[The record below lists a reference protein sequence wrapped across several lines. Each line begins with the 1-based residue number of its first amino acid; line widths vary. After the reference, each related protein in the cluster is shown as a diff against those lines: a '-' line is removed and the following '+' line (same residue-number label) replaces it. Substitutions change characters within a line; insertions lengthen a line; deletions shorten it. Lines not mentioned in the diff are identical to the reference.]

1 MGNSSKGMAKEAN
14 VFVQKTESGLFQ
26 KNPPI
31 LLKLWTECAIFLV
44 VETNVCIRDT
54 KRGEQILKEDKNFFI
69 VDKSVLPEIFLK
81 VMEVKNLLESKKE
94 KTVQDAVN
102 RVGISRSA
110 FYKYRDAVH
119 PLYENTRG
127 KTVTIAANLDDT
139 PGLLSAVLNSIATEG
154 ANILTINQTIPING
168 IANVT
173 ITIETNEMQGE
184 FGRLMTQLEN
194 LQGMQSIKIIGRE

>member
-1 MGNSSKGMAKEAN
+1 M
-14 VFVQKTESGLFQ
+14 
-26 KNPPI
+26 
-31 LLKLWTECAIFLV
+31 
-44 VETNVCIRDT
+44 
-54 KRGEQILKEDKNFFI
+54 KEDKNFFI

-81 VMEVKNLLESKKE
+81 VMDVKNLLESKKE

-127 KTVTIAANLDDT
+127 KTVTISLNMDNT

-173 ITIETNEMQGE
+173 VTIETNEMRGE
-184 FGRLMTQLEN
+184 LGQLMGHIEELRGIHS
-194 LQGMQSIKIIGRE
+194 LKIIGRE

>member
-1 MGNSSKGMAKEAN
+1 M
-14 VFVQKTESGLFQ
+14 QKTESGLFQ
-26 KNPPI
+26 KKPSHFI
-31 LLKLWTECAIFLV
+31 
-44 VETNVCIRDT
+44 ETVDRMCYIPCSRNKCMYQRY
-54 KRGEQILKEDKNFFI
+54 KRGEQTLKEDKNFFI

-94 KTVQDAVN
+94 KTVQD
-102 RVGISRSA
+102 A

>member
-1 MGNSSKGMAKEAN
+1 MCKR
-14 VFVQKTESGLFQ
+14 QKVDCFK

-154 ANILTINQTIPING
+154 ANILTINQTIPIND

>member
-1 MGNSSKGMAKEAN
+1 MCKR
-14 VFVQKTESGLFQ
+14 QKVVCFK
-26 KNPPI
+26 KNPFI